1 MAAKGQAEVREGP
14 FGPARPISMRAMN
27 PILGW
32 ALAAIA
38 VFLGW
43 RSYGASGI
51 AMAVSVIVFWL
62 LLQYSQAI
70 RAMRRA
76 GEAPLGAIDSA
87 VLLNARLRR
96 GLTLLQLIALTHSLG
111 RKVEGGEGDLEHFE
125 WTDPGGSTVRVR
137 LDRGRLA
144 TWELQRP
151 AP

>member
-1 MAAKGQAEVREGP
+1 
-14 FGPARPISMRAMN
+14 MN

-32 ALAAIA
+32 VLAAVA
-38 VFLGW
+38 VLLGW
-43 RSYGASGI
+43 RTYGAAGI

-87 VLLNARLRR
+87 VMLNAKLRR
-96 GLTLLQLIALTHSLG
+96 SLTMLQLIGLTHSLG
-111 RKVEGGEGDLEHFE
+111 RKVQGVEGDPEEFE

-137 LDRGRLA
+137 LERGRLA